1 MNGYDVGKPVDGATL
16 RAGCR
21 NRPYLS
27 FLISRFLCL
36 LPLTIPRFPTSYSYH
51 SCPNGTLPIRTI
63 FKMIVAS
70 ASRLTSD
77 EDVNVRAISAA
88 NGPQHQMHN
97 ANERQLPVDVPSW
110 DLDGD
115 SDLGDE
121 VEHEDGESRARPL
134 SRQELL
140 SRAIDKIELDKA
152 SEAQQKERQQ
162 NHHKHQQKG
171 NSGDPKTAGRTAGK
185 RRTSKTT
192 GPDTLPTNKRVIVN
206 NPD

>member
-1 MNGYDVGKPVDGATL
+1 MSQSAISIVSHIPFPV
-16 RAGCR
+16 
-21 NRPYLS
+21 LS
-27 FLISRFLCL
+27 F
-36 LPLTIPRFPTSYSYH
+36 PPPT
-51 SCPNGTLPIRTI
+51 PTTRVRMGTLPIRTI

-140 SRAIDKIELDKA
+140 SRAIDKIELD
-152 SEAQQKERQQ
+152 
-162 NHHKHQQKG
+162 
-171 NSGDPKTAGRTAGK
+171 
-185 RRTSKTT
+185 
-192 GPDTLPTNKRVIVN
+192 
-206 NPD
+206 

>member
-16 RAGCR
+16 RAGCH

-51 SCPNGTLPIRTI
+51 SCPNGTPPIRTI

-192 GPDTLPTNKRVIVN
+192 GPDTLPTNKRVVVN

>member
-1 MNGYDVGKPVDGATL
+1 
-16 RAGCR
+16 
-21 NRPYLS
+21 
-27 FLISRFLCL
+27 
-36 LPLTIPRFPTSYSYH
+36 
-51 SCPNGTLPIRTI
+51 
-63 FKMIVAS
+63 MIVAS
-70 ASRLTSD
+70 ASRLTSN

-97 ANERQLPVDVPSW
+97 AVERQLPVDVPSW

-121 VEHEDGESRARPL
+121 VEDEDGESRARPL

-152 SEAQQKERQQ
+152 SEAQQKERHQ
-162 NHHKHQQKG
+162 NNNNKHQQKG

-192 GPDTLPTNKRVIVN
+192 GPDTPPTNKRVIVN
-206 NPD
+206 IPD

>member
-1 MNGYDVGKPVDGATL
+1 
-16 RAGCR
+16 
-21 NRPYLS
+21 
-27 FLISRFLCL
+27 
-36 LPLTIPRFPTSYSYH
+36 
-51 SCPNGTLPIRTI
+51 
-63 FKMIVAS
+63 MIVAS

-171 NSGDPKTAGRTAGK
+171 NSGDPKTTGRTAGK

-192 GPDTLPTNKRVIVN
+192 GPDTLPTNKRVVVN